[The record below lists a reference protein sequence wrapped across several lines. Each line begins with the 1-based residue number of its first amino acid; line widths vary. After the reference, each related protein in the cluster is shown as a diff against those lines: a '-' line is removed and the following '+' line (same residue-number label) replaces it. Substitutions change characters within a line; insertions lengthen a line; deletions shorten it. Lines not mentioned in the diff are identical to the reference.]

1 MGSGDKQFG
10 RLAGLLMDWRSR
22 VILDARQLKRIT
34 ETVRNASRPLSVRDI
49 SQSMLAMGN
58 TAQAIGHGLGGALT
72 EALGGSEGRLQGR
85 EIGDILNSL
94 QGQTQQN
101 KHIQALL
108 KLLTPKLA
116 QFDSKLSM
124 ISLSM
129 TLYRL
134 RTFVVGAEER
144 KICKNFSSAGLLRVL
159 PQMMRKVQGLLVA
172 GSRYVYGPRA

>member
-1 MGSGDKQFG
+1 LRWKYS
-10 RLAGLLMDWRSR
+10 S
-22 VILDARQLKRIT
+22 
-34 ETVRNASRPLSVRDI
+34 
-49 SQSMLAMGN
+49 
-58 TAQAIGHGLGGALT
+58 AIGYGLGGALT

-85 EIGDILNSL
+85 EVGDILNSL

-101 KHIQALL
+101 KHVQALL

-144 KICKNFSSAGLLRVL
+144 KICKTWFCWDFCVC
-159 PQMMRKVQGLLVA
+159 
-172 GSRYVYGPRA
+172 SRR